1 MLEKR
6 VFTLHLTRLTRVS
19 TRIFRV
25 VSRFDTC
32 QSFRVASWHGSNVSC
47 HLLTRF
53 KKLTDTNLT
62 RNETNRFETFQPDTC
77 HSLWTGALHGPEEWT
92 ILKAGRHEC
101 GKLFEQLKGWFGHV
115 CMHNLGGTHLTI
127 FYISQLSH
135 IVSPW
140 KWIGDNKHWIL
151 MQIVKPFKLH
161 NSQSVSLDS

>member
-32 QSFRVASWHGSNVSC
+32 QSFRVTNWHGSNVSC
-47 HLLTRF
+47 HPLTRF

-77 HSLWTGALHGPEEWT
+77 HSLRRKIFFFGDTHFFFVFVRFFGKSHFWSFSRFLENSYFFFRSLPSKKPDLHP
-92 ILKAGRHEC
+92 
-101 GKLFEQLKGWFGHV
+101 LFSNHSFCRKV
-115 CMHNLGGTHLTI
+115 PAS
-127 FYISQLSH
+127 Y
-135 IVSPW
+135 
-140 KWIGDNKHWIL
+140 DA
-151 MQIVKPFKLH
+151 
-161 NSQSVSLDS
+161 